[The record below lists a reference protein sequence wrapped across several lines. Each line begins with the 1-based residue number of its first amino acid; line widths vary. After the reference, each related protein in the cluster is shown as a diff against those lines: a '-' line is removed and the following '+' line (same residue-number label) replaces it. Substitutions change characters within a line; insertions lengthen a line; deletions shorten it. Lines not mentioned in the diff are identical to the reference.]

1 MSFKKALLS
10 GLIASIIFI
19 GCGED
24 EDAKVY
30 KSFDGKAID
39 GYLANAKVYYEGY
52 KNEATTTDESGSFSL
67 KYRGTKLIVEP
78 LYDEN
83 NQTLTVD
90 IQTGESFEN
99 TLSAPSD
106 YEIVTPLTTVVAETG
121 IEEKELAKKF
131 DLNRA

>member
-1 MSFKKALLS
+1 MGLKKVLAIFLLS
-10 GLIASIIFI
+10 LMFFS
-19 GCGED
+19 GCED

-30 KSFDGKAID
+30 KSFNGKAID